1 MIKGG
6 THLLKKPELGFL
18 IIRLVLGIIFF
29 AHGLKK
35 VQSGIQ
41 GSVDSFENIGIYSW
55 LAYPVVYIELIGGIL
70 VILGV
75 GTRIA
80 AALLAGVMFGAI
92 FLVKLKYGLLGG
104 FEYPLALAAMALFLV
119 FSPSQYLSL
128 EKLLYRRK
136 NSQQQPV

>member
-6 THLLKKPELGFL
+6 SNLLKKPEVGIF
-18 IIRLVLGIIFF
+18 IIRLVLGTIFF

-35 VQSGIQ
+35 VQSGVH
-41 GSVDSFENIGIYSW
+41 GSADLFEKLGIYGW

-70 VILGV
+70 IILGV

-80 AALLAGVMFGAI
+80 AALLTGVMFGAI
-92 FLVKLKYGLLGG
+92 FLVKLPYGLVGG
-104 FEYPLALAAMALFLV
+104 FEFPLALAAMSLLLV
-119 FSPSQYLSL
+119 FNPSHYLSL

-136 NSQQQPV
+136 NRQQQPA